1 MEKIQY
7 ACSPN
12 NCYFYNGRDMYDI
25 KTKKIVNIE
34 PRKIRLGDMLYYY
47 KTPEYNE
54 RLEKVFNPEDNDD
67 IKSRKL
73 FVVFNLV
80 MKDKILEFISWD
92 KLEDIMFFDS
102 RNEYLLNLEK
112 QSKNTLKNIDLKERL
127 KHVYQSDIL
136 TNGNEIYVLCK
147 IDPET
152 GDHYYAFE
160 RAPNIIE
167 AQRKSMGLNQSKFK
181 NAYWGMKQEYLTKKL
196 GNKIIF
202 NFTKM

>member
-1 MEKIQY
+1 MI
-7 ACSPN
+7 
-12 NCYFYNGRDMYDI
+12 
-25 KTKKIVNIE
+25 T
-34 PRKIRLGDMLYYY
+34 
-47 KTPEYNE
+47 
-54 RLEKVFNPEDNDD
+54 
-67 IKSRKL
+67 
-73 FVVFNLV
+73 
-80 MKDKILEFISWD
+80 
-92 KLEDIMFFDS
+92 

-112 QSKNTLKNIDLKERL
+112 QSKNTLKDIDLKERL

-196 GNKIIF
+196 GNNIIF
-202 NFTKM
+202 DFTKM